1 MKTML
6 AFMGLVMLW
15 LCRSGSFA
23 WAQPPQGTEMKVL
36 TAAAKAFVTRCEK
49 GDFVAAVQPFDA
61 TMKGV
66 MPAEK
71 LRTTW
76 QALVGQVGAFK
87 QQTRTHSAKV
97 QGYEIVFVTCEFAKT
112 KLDVKVVFDGKKQIA
127 GLFFLPEDTSLDYRP
142 APYVH
147 PSSFRSSEVTVGSG
161 EWALPGTLTLPQ
173 GTGPFTALVLIH
185 GSGPQDRD
193 ETIGPNKPFRDLA
206 EGLASQGFAVLRY
219 EKRTHAYP
227 QKMVKLKNLTV
238 NEESVYDAVAA
249 VNLLQNTPGIDPKR
263 VFVLGHSLGGMI
275 LHRVVKLAPQV
286 RGLISMA
293 GGTRPLDKV
302 ILEQST
308 YIASLDKKDSVENA
322 TRIAAIKADLARL
335 HDPKITKTPETL
347 ILGASVHYWLDL
359 NTINPPRDAQHLTQP
374 ILILQGGKDYQVT
387 EKDFANWKSALSGHK
402 DVTFKFYPNLFH
414 LFMPGNKTPA
424 DYEKPGHV
432 EKQVVDDIATWIKG
446 VR

>member
-1 MKTML
+1 MMRSRVFVVLAIML
-6 AFMGLVMLW
+6 
-15 LCRSGSFA
+15 LCCSGSHVFA
-23 WAQPPQGTEMKVL
+23 QLGAQATDL
-36 TAAAKAFVTRCEK
+36 SDAAKTFVSTCEK
-49 GDFVAAVQPFDA
+49 GDFAAAVQPFDA
-61 TMKGV
+61 TMQKV

-71 LRTTW
+71 LRATW
-76 QALVGQVGAFK
+76 QALIGQAGALK
-87 QQTRTHSAKV
+87 HQVRTRAMKA
-97 QGYEIVFVTCEFAKT
+97 QGYDIVFVTCEFA
-112 KLDVKVVFDGKKQIA
+112 LVRVDVKVVFDAKKQIA
-127 GLFFLPEDTSLDYRP
+127 GLFFLPADTSIDYRS
-142 APYVH
+142 APYARLT
-147 PSSFRSSEVTVGSG
+147 SFRSIEVTLGSG
-161 EWALPGTLTLPQ
+161 EWALPGTMTLPQ
-173 GTGPFTALVLIH
+173 GKGPFPALVLVH

-206 EGLASQGFAVLRY
+206 EGLASQGIAVVRY

-227 QKMVKLKNLTV
+227 QKMAKLKNLTV

-249 VNLLQNTPGIDPKR
+249 VKLLQNTPGIDPKR

-308 YIASLDKKDSVENA
+308 YIASLDKKDSVENVK
-322 TRIAAIKADLARL
+322 RIAAIRADLARL
-335 HDPKITKTPETL
+335 HDPNITKTPETL
-347 ILGASVHYWLDL
+347 IMGASVHYLLDI
-359 NTINPPRDAQHLTQP
+359 NTINPPRDAMRLTQP
-374 ILILQGGKDYQVT
+374 MLILQGGKDYQVT
-387 EKDFANWKSALSGHK
+387 EVDFANWKSALSGRK

-424 DYEKPGHV
+424 DYEKPAHV
-432 EKQVVDDIATWIKG
+432 EKHVVDDIATWIKG